1 MGLFDRKSQP
11 LKRRLLLIIRSFY
24 VSWILALCIG
34 CVIVIEAQDAIQ
46 PPGSSKLCPL
56 SDSQQQAASKAFAVM
71 TPTFQ
76 TPRCINCH
84 GVVNPY
90 TGKNHGGGQIA
101 PTVVEE
107 RVEHV
112 DNGLEPPHDVVHPSF
127 KVYDCSNCH
136 VHGSRTSGAGWRI
149 PDRSFSFVAKD
160 SVQLCRQ
167 MKEMIADAQ
176 GFMDHIAKDA
186 TLDTPFIQIAFGGTR
201 DLNDYG
207 QTTYEEN
214 YYKKGIDKTFQA
226 EPPPITHATFTS
238 QAQAWVDAMG
248 GKFRGDSD
256 CGCVPHHYTLSVD
269 MKSIADYHAGDSIS
283 HTEMSGHAEI
293 PLEFKDDGSFE
304 KETQFSWNTSSL
316 LHLRR
321 MECTTTGHIDIKFD
335 LKGTLDDEH
344 QVLHM
349 ISSSRFIG
357 GSSTSSCSNGSGG
370 TAPIPA
376 ANNGAS
382 SMPWDIPAW
391 VGVDHDI
398 SMPGQNPPLFTSSM
412 KVRINKTD

>member
-1 MGLFDRKSQP
+1 M
-11 LKRRLLLIIRSFY
+11 
-24 VSWILALCIG
+24 SWVLALWVG
-34 CVIVIEAQDAIQ
+34 CVVLVEAQDANQ
-46 PPGSSKLCPL
+46 PAGSSKLCPL

-84 GVVNPY
+84 GLVNPY
-90 TGKNHGGGQIA
+90 TGENHVGGRIE
-101 PTVVEE
+101 PKVVKES
-107 RVEHV
+107 VEHID
-112 DNGLEPPHDVVHPSF
+112 DNGLEPAHDVVHPAF
-127 KVYDCSNCH
+127 KVYDCSVCH
-136 VHGSRTSGAGWRI
+136 AHGSQNSGTGWRI
-149 PDRSFSFVAKD
+149 PGRSFSFVAKD

-167 MKEMIADAQ
+167 MKETMPDAQ
-176 GFMDHIAKDA
+176 LFMIHIARDG
-186 TLDTPFIQIAFGGTR
+186 TLETPFIQIAFEGNR
-201 DLNDYG
+201 DLNDFGEETYG
-207 QTTYEEN
+207 E
-214 YYKKGIDKTFQA
+214 KTHKDFND

-238 QAQAWVDAMG
+238 QAQAWVEAMG
-248 GKFRGDSD
+248 GKFHGDSD

-269 MKSIADYHAGDSIS
+269 MKSIADSRAGDSFS

-304 KETQFSWNTSSL
+304 KETQISWTTSSF

-321 MECTTTGHIDIKFD
+321 LECTTTGHLNIKFN
-335 LKGTLDDEH
+335 LKGTLDEEH

-357 GSSTSSCSNGSGG
+357 GSSTSSCGG

-398 SMPGQNPPLFTSSM
+398 PMPGQNPPLFTSSTR
-412 KVRINKTD
+412 VRINKTD